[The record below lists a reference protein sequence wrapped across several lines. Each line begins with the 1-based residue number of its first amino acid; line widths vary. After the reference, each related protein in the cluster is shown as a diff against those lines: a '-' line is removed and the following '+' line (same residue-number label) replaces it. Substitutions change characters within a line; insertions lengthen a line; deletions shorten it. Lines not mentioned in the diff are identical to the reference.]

1 MLPALEFPADPSWM
15 VPDEEQ
21 CALLWDK
28 YDMMPHI
35 RDHCRAVAGVATEIV
50 RRAEDR
56 GIIPAGRALSVPLA
70 RAAALL
76 HDLAKS
82 YSIRHGGS
90 HAQLGAAWV
99 REETGNPLIA
109 QAVLFHVE
117 WPWSGTSMDDVRD
130 PMRLPVIVAYADKR
144 VRHSEVV
151 TIKERFDDLLVRYG
165 ISADK
170 VDNIA
175 ANYAHVQAV
184 ERAIFE
190 RVGIL

>member
-1 MLPALEFPADPSWM
+1 MLPALEFPADPSWP
-15 VPDEEQ
+15 VPDESQ

-35 RDHCRAVAGVATEIV
+35 RDHCRAVAGVAAEIV
-50 RRAEDR
+50 RRAEAR
-56 GIIPAGRALSVPLA
+56 GVIPEGRALNVPLA
-70 RAAALL
+70 RAAGLL

-82 YSIRHGGS
+82 YPIRHGGS

-99 REETGNPLIA
+99 REETGNPLLA

-117 WPWSGTSMDDVRD
+117 WPWSGGVLDDVRD

-144 VRHSEVV
+144 ARHAEVV
-151 TIKERFDDLLVRYG
+151 SIKERFDDLLVRYG
-165 ISADK
+165 ITADK
-170 VDNIA
+170 VKNIA

-184 ERAIFE
+184 ERAIFD